1 MDLTEE
7 LKDLKIR
14 LIELFSIENSNLIKE
29 ALIMKKL
36 NRIEKELLGFNS

>member
-14 LIELFSIENSNLIKE
+14 LIELFSIEDSNLIKK